1 LLGEPHDAHP
11 ALAEP
16 FDQPEIAQK
25 TPLRG
30 LRGDSVWRGGGFV
43 QAAQS
48 VEEVL
53 VGGGV
58 EIAGGEKAFGRR
70 GLTRGEQVQILVI
83 EGFRVHANVRIPD
96 AGHIAFYDAPMASSS
111 GTGREQQVGMVGGG
125 VGSTERL
132 AAQVLIVE
140 DEPEHADVMADALKR
155 PGHVCTI
162 VTGVDRAMDEL
173 RHGIFDI
180 VVTDLRMPTSAG
192 HAGVDGTKVSSDG
205 GDAGLRVVEAAR
217 KLQPAGEVIMVTAH
231 GDVPTARAAFKLGV
245 YDFIEKPLDL
255 DIFRALVN
263 RAAQT
268 VLLRHEFGGKGGVAG
283 AGEVVQHKGF
293 EGIVAGSEPMRRI
306 LRTVKTVAMSS
317 LPVMVTGESG
327 TGKELIARAV
337 HTNSPRAK
345 GRFVAIN
352 CAAEA
357 ESLLEDQLF
366 GHVKGA
372 FTGAEKDREGLFEY
386 ASGGGGGTLFLDEIG
401 DMPLK
406 MQAKL
411 LRVLETARVVRL
423 GSNEE
428 RAVDVRIVSATN
440 KDLKAMIARGEFRED
455 LFFRINGSVIAIP
468 PLRDRREDIPR
479 IVRHAIA
486 KYQTQL
492 SPNTPPMD
500 ISDVA
505 MMRLTSYSWPGNV
518 RQLLNVVQNM
528 VVMVL
533 GEDRGPGAAIQL
545 DVRHIPD
552 EVRVGDEPE
561 AASSTGESAAGSL
574 AGTSLEQIEKRAIRE
589 TLRLTAGN
597 REAAAKLLGIGE
609 RTLYRKLKDYGLK

>member
-1 LLGEPHDAHP
+1 MGS
-11 ALAEP
+11 
-16 FDQPEIAQK
+16 
-25 TPLRG
+25 T
-30 LRGDSVWRGGGFV
+30 
-43 QAAQS
+43 
-48 VEEVL
+48 
-53 VGGGV
+53 
-58 EIAGGEKAFGRR
+58 
-70 GLTRGEQVQILVI
+70 
-83 EGFRVHANVRIPD
+83 
-96 AGHIAFYDAPMASSS
+96 S
-111 GTGREQQVGMVGGG
+111 GMGREQQG
-125 VGSTERL
+125 VGSGERL

-140 DEPEHADVMADALKR
+140 DEADHADVMAEALRK

-162 VTGVDRAMDEL
+162 VNGVEGALDEL
-173 RHGIFDI
+173 RHGTFDI
-180 VVTDLRMPTSAG
+180 VVTDLRMPGSAG
-192 HAGVDGTKVSSDG
+192 QAGVDGTRVSADG

-217 KLQPAGEVIMVTAH
+217 KLQPSGEVIMVTAH
-231 GDVPTARAAFKLGV
+231 GDVPTARAAFKMGV

-255 DIFRALVN
+255 EIFRTLVN

-268 VLLRHEFGGKGGVAG
+268 VLLRHEFGGAGGVAG
-283 AGEVVQHKGF
+283 SGEVVQHQGF

-306 LRTVKTVAMSS
+306 LRTVKTVAMSN

-386 ASGGGGGTLFLDEIG
+386 ASGGAGGGTLFLDEIG

-423 GSNEE
+423 GSNDE
-428 RAVDVRIVSATN
+428 RSVDVRIVSATN
-440 KDLKAMIARGEFRED
+440 KDLKGMIGRGEFRED

-486 KYQTQL
+486 KFQTQL

-500 ISDVA
+500 ISDAA

-533 GEDRGPGAAIQL
+533 GEERGPGAPIQL

-552 EVRVGDEPE
+552 DVRVGDEPE
-561 AASSTGESAAGSL
+561 AANRGGEGGVVSL

-609 RTLYRKLKDYGLK
+609 RTLYRKLKDYGLR

>member
-1 LLGEPHDAHP
+1 
-11 ALAEP
+11 
-16 FDQPEIAQK
+16 
-25 TPLRG
+25 
-30 LRGDSVWRGGGFV
+30 
-43 QAAQS
+43 
-48 VEEVL
+48 
-53 VGGGV
+53 
-58 EIAGGEKAFGRR
+58 
-70 GLTRGEQVQILVI
+70 
-83 EGFRVHANVRIPD
+83 
-96 AGHIAFYDAPMASSS
+96 MASNGRLPDPPQIHQAPLPGVSS
-111 GTGREQQVGMVGGG
+111 
-125 VGSTERL
+125 ERL
-132 AAQVLIVE
+132 AAQVLIVD
-140 DEPEHADVMADALKR
+140 DEPDHADVMAEALKK

-162 VTGVDRAMDEL
+162 VTTVDRALDEL
-173 RHGIFDI
+173 RHGVFDL

-192 HAGVDGTKVSSDG
+192 QAGVDGTKVAPDG
-205 GDAGLRVVEAAR
+205 ADAGLRVVEAAR
-217 KLQPAGEVIMVTAH
+217 KLQSHGEVIMVTAH

-268 VLLRHEFGGKGGVAG
+268 VLLRHEFGGTSGLDGT
-283 AGEVVQHKGF
+283 GEVVQNQGF

-306 LRTVKTVAMSS
+306 LRTVKTVSASN
-317 LPVMVTGESG
+317 LPVMITGESG

-337 HTNSPRAK
+337 HRNSPRAK

-386 ASGGGGGTLFLDEIG
+386 ASSGPGGAGGTLFLDEIG

-411 LRVLETARVVRL
+411 LRVLESSRVVRL

-428 RAVDVRIVSATN
+428 RPVDVRIVSATN
-440 KDLKAMIARGEFRED
+440 KDLKAMIARAEFRED
-455 LFFRINGSVIAIP
+455 LFFRINGSVVAIP

-486 KYQTQL
+486 KFQTQQA
-492 SPNTPPMD
+492 PNTPPMD
-500 ISDVA
+500 ITDAA
-505 MMRLTSYSWPGNV
+505 MMRLTGYSWPGNV

-533 GEDRGPGAAIQL
+533 GEDRHAAALAKL
-545 DVRHIPD
+545 DVRHIPED
-552 EVRVGDEPE
+552 VREGDDSETSGR
-561 AASSTGESAAGSL
+561 SSTETSSGSL

-597 REAAAKLLGIGE
+597 REAAAKLLGLGE
-609 RTLYRKLKDYGLK
+609 RTLYRKLKDYGLR